1 MKKGAVEAD
10 TIVKLVIVIIGFAI
24 IIGFI
29 LLKLDLFGQTEDEIC
44 ELSVLG
50 RATSPDVLQSAA
62 PLKCNTKKI
71 CLTRDGDCRK
81 NFAGENPK
89 VIKLA
94 KDENDAIKQIEK
106 TTADALLNCWRM
118 MGEGKLDLFGS
129 FKREFGWD
137 NYQATC
143 VICSR
148 IAIDGGFPGEGKNDE
163 EVKKVLNERININKY
178 MQENTIPELGVNYIS
193 ALTKGGAVSYAKRD
207 AIQEDAFD
215 KFVKENTVQIKLGEE
230 KKDIPNRELA
240 IVFMQFN
247 TKNPSNVASNI
258 LQMGATGIGAT
269 FMTPIIGNVGRAIV
283 SNPVGAGLAVA
294 TAAGVVG
301 YGMYNAYQGQLA
313 AAGYCGPFTSSDGKA
328 GCSIVQGI
336 NYNYKDINKICPQ
349 IQGNL

>member
-10 TIVKLVIVIIGFAI
+10 TIVKLVIVIIGFVI

-94 KDENDAIKQIEK
+94 KDENEAIKQIEK
-106 TTADALLNCWRM
+106 TTADALLNCWKM
-118 MGEGKLDLFGS
+118 MGEGKLDLFGN
-129 FKREFGWD
+129 FKGQFGWD
-137 NYQATC
+137 EYQATC

-148 IAIDGGFPGEGKNDE
+148 IAIDEGFPTKGSGKKLDD
-163 EVKKVLNERININKY
+163 IHINKY
-178 MQENTIPELGVNYIS
+178 MQDNIIPELGVNYIS
-193 ALTKGGAVSYAKRD
+193 ALTKGGAVSYAKQD
-207 AIQEDAFD
+207 PVKVEAFVGQNKAEDS
-215 KFVKENTVQIKLGEE
+215 EGNEIKLGEE
-230 KKDIPNRELA
+230 DNDIPNRELA
-240 IVFMQFN
+240 IVFMQFK
-247 TKNPSNVASNI
+247 TESPSNVASNI
-258 LQMGATGIGAT
+258 LKVGATGIGAT
-269 FMTPIIGNVGRAIV
+269 FMTPIAGTAARAIV
-283 SNPVGAGLAVA
+283 SNPVTGTLAVA
-294 TAAGVVG
+294 TAVGAVG

-313 AAGYCGPFTSSDGKA
+313 AAGYCGPFSSRDGKA